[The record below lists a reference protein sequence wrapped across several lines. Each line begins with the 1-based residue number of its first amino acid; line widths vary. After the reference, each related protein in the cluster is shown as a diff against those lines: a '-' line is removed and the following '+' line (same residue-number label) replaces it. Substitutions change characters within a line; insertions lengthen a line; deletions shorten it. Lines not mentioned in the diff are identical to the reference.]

1 MGLFDKKDP
10 CAICGGKVKG
20 LFPWKIEGQ
29 LICNDCYGNVDLPN
43 GMVNN
48 MSLAQF
54 NQYRA
59 FREENDQLRQRFVTS
74 LKVDFGWLDDK
85 ILFDFTNKL
94 MCMDKNLNKTI
105 FEGRQIRS
113 FTIREDAY
121 NLYEGSPA
129 GLMCYQS
136 SVPDRVMALA
146 PQINQI
152 RMQEQMRR
160 NAERMMDRMDGD
172 RNNNTNTY
180 RPTYDL
186 PEPFDK
192 FVVEI
197 QLDHPY
203 WRTLSLDLTG
213 PRFNNSMPDVND
225 YMRDYNNN
233 LNTMQQLAQA
243 LMDVAFPGAPVQ
255 QMGNGMGGMYGA
267 AGMGG
272 MYGAAGMG
280 VQNMYGAAGMGAQ
293 TMNRSVP
300 MGGQPVMNP
309 SMPVDAVA
317 EIQRFKALMDQG
329 IISEAEFEAK
339 KRQLLGL

>member
-1 MGLFDKKDP
+1 MGLFDKKEP

-136 SVPDRVMALA
+136 SVPDRVMAMA
-146 PQINQI
+146 PQINQY

-160 NAERMMDRMDGD
+160 NMEMMRDMRDGD
-172 RNNNTNTY
+172 NDRTY
-180 RPTYDL
+180 YGSSTFDI
-186 PEPFDK
+186 PEPFNK

-197 QLDHPY
+197 QMEHPY
-203 WRTLSLDLTG
+203 WRTLTLDTSGPSFSSTDPRCKRLHEQLSGKIQHHASAGSGPDGYRIPRCSRTADGQRHGRHVRRGRYGRHVWCSRHGCTEYVRRSRYGRTDHEPLRSHGRPACYESLHACG
-213 PRFNNSMPDVND
+213 CGC
-225 YMRDYNNN
+225 RD
-233 LNTMQQLAQA
+233 TA
-243 LMDVAFPGAPVQ
+243 L
-255 QMGNGMGGMYGA
+255 
-267 AGMGG
+267 
-272 MYGAAGMG
+272 
-280 VQNMYGAAGMGAQ
+280 
-293 TMNRSVP
+293 
-300 MGGQPVMNP
+300 
-309 SMPVDAVA
+309 
-317 EIQRFKALMDQG
+317 
-329 IISEAEFEAK
+329 
-339 KRQLLGL
+339 